1 MTTNIKTIAIAYGA
15 VVLLLSAAGWWLYD
29 KGYDDA
35 VKDRELAAQQGGI
48 KAQKEVGDSNVSI
61 QEEKLAHFESLLR
74 DRDQRVRELEAKLRA
89 DQGVESTCDDR
100 NRALRI
106 AVELEGLAAKA
117 LGHLEAERKR

>member
-1 MTTNIKTIAIAYGA
+1 MTTNIKTIAIASGA